1 MSNLGDAK
9 IFSIPPEVM
18 DSSATDE
25 SVVACLALDLDSL
38 LAQKAHQV
46 PVPAEPF

>member
-1 MSNLGDAK
+1 MQK
-9 IFSIPPEVM
+9 FFPFHPEVM

-25 SVVACLALDLDSL
+25 SVVGCLAVDLDSL
-38 LAQKAHQV
+38 LAKKAHQV